1 MPVARPQELTY
12 AELAARTEYSPD
24 TLSRAVSGRSVPRN
38 LKVVL
43 AYAEACG
50 LSGKE
55 AEGLWKKA
63 RKGRGAGAQYPDRPR
78 RSGSVNIRV
87 VKDFAELHYA
97 IVHLYHDDG
106 RPAAAQPRR
115 PGRRSGAPAA
125 QHRCPDPERTHHT
138 QP

>member
-1 MPVARPQELTY
+1 MAQCGKTLQALATWLRAGREAAGLTY

-63 RKGRGAGAQYPDRPR
+63 RKEEAQA
-78 RSGSVNIRV
+78 RSTLTG
-87 VKDFAELHYA
+87 
-97 IVHLYHDDG
+97 HD
-106 RPAAAQPRR
+106 
-115 PGRRSGAPAA
+115 APAA
-125 QHRCPDPERTHHT
+125 
-138 QP
+138 